1 MQEYKYICKKE
12 AMEVRRNKDQIV
24 VGISHGDYNG
34 IGYEVI
40 LKTFSDKRIFE
51 FSTNVV
57 YGSQQV
63 TNFYIKNLNLNGIGL
78 NYVKDASH
86 LHSNKLNILS
96 EDEKDL
102 VMEVGKSTKK
112 AGAMA
117 LWSIEKAV
125 DDLKKKNIDILVT
138 APINKDNIQSKNFH
152 FAGHTDYLAKAFDTN
167 NYLML
172 MVQQNLRI
180 GVITG
185 HIPLKD
191 VASAITPDLIIQKI
205 NVLHRS
211 LEYDFGLRK
220 PKIAILGLNP
230 HASDNG
236 LIGQEENEIIIPTIK
251 KAQKNGMLVYGPFPG
266 DGFFAS
272 ENYKNFDGIL
282 AMYHDQG
289 LIPFKTLAFKDGVNF
304 TAGLPVVRTSP
315 AHGTAYEIAGKD
327 QASPDSFRQA
337 LYLGIEIF
345 KNRQLYDEISQNP
358 LPSALKKI
366 NQKSTKDEDASS
378 LPDENTD
385 KSGLPY

>member
-1 MQEYKYICKKE
+1 MDI
-12 AMEVRRNKDQIV
+12 RRNKDQIV

-40 LKTFSDKRIFE
+40 LKTFSDRRIFE
-51 FSTNVV
+51 FSTNLV

-63 TNFYIKNLNLNGIGL
+63 TNYYIKTLNLSGIGI
-78 NYVKDASH
+78 NYVKDATR
-86 LHSNKLNILS
+86 LQSNKLNILS
-96 EDEKDL
+96 HDEKEPALD
-102 VMEVGKSTKK
+102 VGKSTKK
-112 AGAMA
+112 AGSMA
-117 LWSIEKAV
+117 LWSIEKAIE
-125 DDLKKKNIDILVT
+125 DLKNKNIDILVT
-138 APINKDNIQSKNFH
+138 APINKDNIQSKNFQ
-152 FAGHTDYLAKAFDTN
+152 FAGHTDYLAKAFDTKD
-167 NYLML
+167 YLML

-191 VASAITPDLIIQKI
+191 VASTISAELIIKKI
-205 NVLHRS
+205 KVLHRS

-236 LIGQEENEIIIPTIK
+236 LIGNEEQEIIIPAIK
-251 KAQKNGMLVYGPFPG
+251 SAQKEGLLAYGPFPA

-272 ENYKNFDGIL
+272 ENYKNFDAIL

-327 QASPDSFRQA
+327 LASPDSFRQA

-345 KNRQLYDEISQNP
+345 KNRKLFDEISQNP

-366 NQKSTKDEDASS
+366 NQKTTKDEDASS
-378 LPDENTD
+378 LLDENND
-385 KSGLPY
+385 KAGLPY

>member
-1 MQEYKYICKKE
+1 MDI
-12 AMEVRRNKDQIV
+12 RRNKDQIV

-40 LKTFSDKRIFE
+40 LKTFSDRRIFE
-51 FSTNVV
+51 FSTNIV

-63 TNFYIKNLNLNGIGL
+63 ANFYIKNLNLNGIGL
-78 NYVKDASH
+78 NFVKDSTR
-86 LHSNKLNILS
+86 LHSGKLNILS
-96 EDEKDL
+96 HEEKEVVVD
-102 VMEVGKSTKK
+102 VGKSTKK
-112 AGAMA
+112 AGSMA
-117 LWSIEKAV
+117 LWSIEKAIE
-125 DDLKKKNIDILVT
+125 DLKNKNIDVLVT
-138 APINKDNIQSKNFH
+138 APINKDNIQSKNFK
-152 FAGHTDYLAKAFDTN
+152 FAGHTDYLAKAFDTKD
-167 NYLML
+167 YLML

-191 VASAITPDLIIQKI
+191 VASTITSDLIIQKI
-205 NVLHRS
+205 KVLHRS

-220 PKIAILGLNP
+220 PKIVILGLNP

-236 LIGQEENEIIIPTIK
+236 LIGNEEQEIIIPAIK
-251 KAQKNGMLVYGPFPG
+251 RAQKEGILAYGPFPA

-272 ENYKNFDGIL
+272 ENYKNFDAVL

-327 QASPDSFRQA
+327 LASPDSFRQA

-345 KNRQLYDEISQNP
+345 KNRKLFDEISQNP

-366 NQKSTKDEDASS
+366 SQKATKDEDASS
-378 LPDENTD
+378 LPDENND
-385 KSGLPY
+385 KAGLPY